1 MSTNELLQPKFPMN
15 YRTLSVRFILP
26 VKWMRHIC
34 SRVCFGLL
42 FHSSNNDDSDFTLC
56 YLLFSIEQLKLLTK
70 LEKAGLLSAVEKS
83 GLTLSKIEKLGLLS
97 TAENLGLLS
106 AASDR

>member
-1 MSTNELLQPKFPMN
+1 MLIKMVKACDYLRCILIYCFTSPIDGSTNP
-15 YRTLSVRFILP
+15 LSVIYYP
-26 VKWMRHIC
+26 
-34 SRVCFGLL
+34 
-42 FHSSNNDDSDFTLC
+42 
-56 YLLFSIEQLKLLTK
+56 SIEQLKLLSK